1 MGRMI
6 SFSLSLQISCYVHD
20 QMVEVLDLGQ
30 LVFLGKLMNQLEQ
43 VCQIVLVQTPTV
55 LHLQEEALNVVEI

>member
-1 MGRMI
+1 
-6 SFSLSLQISCYVHD
+6 
-20 QMVEVLDLGQ
+20 MVEVLDLGQ

-55 LHLQEEALNVVEI
+55 LHLQEEALHVVEI